1 MKKEDAEQKM
11 WAFRF
16 GDIVV
21 EREARE
27 ESCKEAYA
35 GAAFSVRMRCFASQV
50 IGEWDLLFECGKTM
64 KSSISYFLQLRSSLH
79 RVTYHGPTQ

>member
-1 MKKEDAEQKM
+1 M

-16 GDIVV
+16 RDIVA

-35 GAAFSVRMRCFASQV
+35 GTAFSVRMWCFASQV
-50 IGEWDLLFECGKTM
+50 IGEWDLLFECGKMM

-79 RVTYHGPTQ
+79 RVKYHGPTQ